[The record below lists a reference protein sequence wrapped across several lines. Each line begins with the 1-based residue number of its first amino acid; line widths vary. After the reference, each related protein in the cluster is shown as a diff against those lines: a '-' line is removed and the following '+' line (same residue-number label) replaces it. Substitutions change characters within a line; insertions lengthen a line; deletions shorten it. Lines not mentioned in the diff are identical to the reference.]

1 MVPAY
6 CSGAVRVGKGFPQ
19 YDLYNIAM
27 MNGGFKPGM
36 RRKGARIES
45 LE

>member
-6 CSGAVRVGKGFPQ
+6 RSGAVGVGKGFPQ
-19 YDLYNIAM
+19 FDLYNIAM
-27 MNGGFKPGM
+27 MNGVFKPVM